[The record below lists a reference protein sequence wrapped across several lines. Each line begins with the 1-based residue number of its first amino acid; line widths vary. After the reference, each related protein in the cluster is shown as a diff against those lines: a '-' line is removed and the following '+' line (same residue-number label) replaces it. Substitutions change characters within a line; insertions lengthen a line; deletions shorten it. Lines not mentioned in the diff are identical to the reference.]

1 MPLNKIVAVTNEI
14 QDRLHSLDEQ
24 FIKHR
29 ISLLRRTD
37 LRKARI
43 DRLKARLADLLRAY
57 VSTTIEIDGDKSI
70 FRARKHRIDERKV
83 FLETVSGIYPDA
95 KYIERLGRVNRERQC
110 IFYFGAD
117 NGVALSEV
125 KPVMGDVVTILECKP
140 RPDARGSLIP
150 IGIHQMAEKHGARIG
165 GDLPEP
171 QIRIAEFLGND
182 PASIRKHKMIDDF
195 VLEEFLRGVSD
206 GDEHEYKLSIA
217 IAELLFSFENDLVEL
232 RKDLGV
238 TDGLAYPSLAS
249 ESINANVAFKPE
261 AFHRIYQ
268 PVGCERITV
277 EENGRKTVGGTE
289 VDSFYGPHQ
298 KARAV
303 QPTGEI
309 EW

>member
-1 MPLNKIVAVTNEI
+1 
-14 QDRLHSLDEQ
+14 
-24 FIKHR
+24 
-29 ISLLRRTD
+29 

-43 DRLKARLADLLRAY
+43 DRLKARLADLLTAY
-57 VSTTIEIDGDKSI
+57 VSTIIEIDGDRSI
-70 FRARKHRIDERKV
+70 FRARKHRIDERDV
-83 FLETVSGIYPDA
+83 LLENVSGIYPDA
-95 KYIERLGRVNRERQC
+95 KYIQRLGRANRERQC

-125 KPVMGDVVTILECKP
+125 KPVIGDVVTILECKP
-140 RPDARGSLIP
+140 RPDARGFLIP
-150 IGIHQMAEKHGARIG
+150 LGIHQMAEKYGARIG
-165 GDLPEP
+165 GNLPEP

-182 PASIRKHKMIDDF
+182 PASIRKHKMIDGL
-195 VLEEFLRGVSD
+195 VLEEFLRSVSD

-232 RKDLGV
+232 RKDLGA

-249 ESINANVAFKPE
+249 ESINANVAFQPE

-268 PVGCERITV
+268 PVGCEQITV
-277 EENGRKTVGGTE
+277 EETRRKTVGGIE

-303 QPTGEI
+303 QATGEI